1 MRTPILAGIVLVIA
15 YVVYTSLFIVNERQ
29 QALVLRFG
37 EITRQIEEP
46 GLYFKIP
53 SNIVDTVQIIED
65 RVLRFDLDDIRVQV
79 ADGKFY
85 DVDAFVAYRVSNPT
99 VFRTTVSANLI
110 SAERRL
116 RTRLNDALR
125 GVYGTR
131 GFQAALS
138 AERGA
143 MMLEVRD
150 QLRPDATS
158 LGLEIVDVRIRR
170 TDLTQQV
177 SQQTYARMSAERLA
191 EAERL
196 RANGQE
202 KALTIRA
209 KADREAVE
217 LVAAA
222 KRDSEILRGEGDAER
237 NRIFAGAFERD
248 PEFFEF
254 YRSMAAYRSALEGNS
269 TTMVLSPESEFF
281 RYFTNP
287 LGTGS
292 ATGVAPAAPA
302 APTANQ

>member
-1 MRTPILAGIVLVIA
+1 MRTPIISGIVLVVLYLA
-15 YVVYTSLFIVNERQ
+15 YTSLFVVTERE

-37 EITRQIEEP
+37 EITRQINEP
-46 GLYFKIP
+46 GIYFKLP
-53 SNIVDTVQIIED
+53 SSVIDTVQKIED

-85 DVDAFVAYRVSNPT
+85 DVDAFVAYKVSNPT

-110 SAERRL
+110 SAEQRL

-125 GVYGTR
+125 GAYGKR
-131 GFQAALS
+131 GFEAALS
-138 AERGA
+138 AERA
-143 MMLEVRD
+143 EMMLEVRD
-150 QLRPDATS
+150 QLRPQATS
-158 LGLEIVDVRIRR
+158 LGMQIVDVRIRR

-209 KADREAVE
+209 KAEREAVE
-217 LVAAA
+217 LVASAQ
-222 KRDSEILRGEGDAER
+222 RDSEILRGEGEGESTKL
-237 NRIFAGAFERD
+237 FASAYQRD

-254 YRSMAAYRSALEGNS
+254 YRSMIAYRTALEGNS
-269 TTMVLSPESEFF
+269 TTMVLSPDTDFF
-281 RYFTNP
+281 RYFANP
-287 LGTGS
+287 LGDEKSKAGGPL
-292 ATGVAPAAPA
+292 AAPAPAA
-302 APTANQ
+302 Q